1 MSNLLFHS
9 NELKYKDILTYNSI
23 EIKKGK
29 VNFIVGESGSGKSSL
44 LKLLNLSQS
53 ASPGKLL
60 YNDKPIESYD
70 PIQLR
75 RDVSLVSQESYLFN
89 ESIYDNFKRFYTLRK
104 APMPSEEFIKNIT
117 NLCLVNVPL
126 EQNALTLSGGERQR
140 VYISIFLSFIPKVIL
155 LDEPTS
161 ALDEKNSHLIMENII
176 NFCKEKNIDII
187 VVSHDKKIVDRFSE
201 NIVIIR
207 KED

>member
-53 ASPGKLL
+53 ASSGKLL

>member
-53 ASPGKLL
+53 ASSGKLL

-104 APMPSEEFIKNIT
+104 APMPSEEFIKDIT

-207 KED
+207 KEE